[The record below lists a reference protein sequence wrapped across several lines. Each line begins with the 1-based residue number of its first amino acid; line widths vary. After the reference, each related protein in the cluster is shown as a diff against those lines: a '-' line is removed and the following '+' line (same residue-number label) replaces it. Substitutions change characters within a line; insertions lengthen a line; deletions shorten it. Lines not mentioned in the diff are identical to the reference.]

1 MRRIGARLAATLS
14 AALLIGLL
22 AIPASAAATT
32 GEPIA
37 QTGGMSATLPLLGA
51 SLTVD
56 VTLDATGNIT
66 GVALTPT
73 GVVSQTKADATFV
86 KFANAA
92 GTTTV
97 SVKAKGDRLS
107 ISAKSASLADLL
119 GSGTWSADVFGTG
132 AASSVAYTVGNDGT
146 GNPTIAL
153 GTITPAA
160 TVTAT
165 AGTPKSESEDGESSA
180 SVRVVFARDGFIKV
194 LKISVSVDLTDGHAG
209 LKITLTGKDRQKTTG
224 TLAELSLVPVRT
236 WSAHLCDGTAVSVT
250 YHVAADGTIVYDGAT
265 GGTTTV
271 KTREHGI
278 SVRFD
283 GTKVGVSISLRTNE
297 DGTYTLVAKGTS
309 GRCDSTGSHDG
320 SSGSDSSSAHD
331 GTSHDGSSGDGSSGT
346 GSSGSGDGSGDGGD
360 H

>member
-22 AIPASAAATT
+22 AIPASVAATT

-37 QTGGMSATLPLLGA
+37 QTGGMSATFPLLGA
-51 SLTVD
+51 PLTVD
-56 VTLDATGNIT
+56 VILDATGNIT

-73 GVVSQTKADATFV
+73 GVVTQTKADATFV
-86 KFANAA
+86 KFANTA

-107 ISAKSASLADLL
+107 ITAKSAALADLV
-119 GSGTWSADVFGTG
+119 GSGTWSADVFGSG
-132 AASSVAYTVGNDGT
+132 AKSSVAYTVGNDGS

-165 AGTPKSESEDGESSA
+165 AGTPKLQSEDGESSA
-180 SVRVVFARDGFIKV
+180 SVGVVFARDGFIKV
-194 LKISVSVDLTDGHAG
+194 LKISVSVDLTDGHAS
-209 LKITLTGKDRQKTTG
+209 LRITLTGKDRQKATG

-236 WSAHLCDGTAVSVT
+236 WSAHLCDGTAVSVR
-250 YHVAADGTIVYDGAT
+250 YHVAADGTIVYDGAS

-283 GTKVGVSISLRTNE
+283 GTKVGVSISLRTND
-297 DGTYTLVAKGTS
+297 DGSYTLVAKGVS
-309 GRCDSTGSHDG
+309 GRCGG
-320 SSGSDSSSAHD
+320 SSSKDASSDSSAHD
-331 GTSHDGSSGDGSSGT
+331 GKSQGDSSRT
-346 GSSGSGDGSGDGGD
+346 GSSGGGDAGKTGDGSD